1 MRILVTGTTGLLGSN
16 VVKVAAEKYGA
27 EVIGTIHKTKPLKP
41 LSCALESMDIT
52 DNQQVIEIIEKCK
65 PDVVVHCAAL
75 VDPIILEK
83 NYRIGWEI
91 FVKGTEYLANVCNK
105 NNIKMIFVSSDW
117 IFDGLNPPYR
127 ENSIPHP
134 LNYYGILKVVGETVV
149 QLICKNY
156 AIARVSGVYGIN
168 WAIPTQ
174 ISERPYGFGSLANY
188 FLHKLQI
195 GEEIKD
201 WTDYINIKANP
212 TLASDAA
219 EALIDI
225 YTKGQIGIFHCSGRE
240 CTTRIELAKKIAKIF
255 RLNEQ
260 LISTSFRDK
269 NDLSE
274 WIGDNLRLAKET
286 CLDVT
291 ETEKKLNRKNM
302 GIEDGLQKF
311 KIEIERS
318 GE

>member
-1 MRILVTGTTGLLGSN
+1 MKILVTGSIGLLGSN

-41 LSCALESMDIT
+41 LPCALESMDIT
-52 DNQQVIEIIEKCK
+52 DKKQVIEIIEKCK

-75 VDPIILEK
+75 VDPITLEK
-83 NYRIGWEI
+83 DYSIGWKI
-91 FVKGTEYLANVCNK
+91 FVEGTKNLANVCKK

-117 IFDGLNPPYR
+117 IFDGQNPPYR

-134 LNYYGILKVVGETVV
+134 INYYGFLKVIGETAV
-149 QLICKNY
+149 QSICKDY

-168 WAIPTQ
+168 WAIPTP
-174 ISERPYGFGSLANY
+174 IPERPYGFGSLANY
-188 FLHKLQI
+188 FLHKLQM

-219 EALIDI
+219 EALIEI
-225 YTKGQIGIFHCSGRE
+225 YKKGQIGIFHCSGRE
-240 CTTRIELAKKIAKIF
+240 CTTRIKFAKKVAKIF
-255 RLNEQ
+255 GLDEQ
-260 LISTSFRDK
+260 LISTVFRDK
-269 NDLSE
+269 NDLKE
-274 WIGDNLRLAKET
+274 WIGNNLRLAKET

-291 ETEKKLNRKNM
+291 ETERKLNRKNI
-302 GIEDGLQKF
+302 GIEDGLIKF
-311 KIEIERS
+311 KEEIERS

>member
-1 MRILVTGTTGLLGSN
+1 MKILVTGTTGLLGSN

-27 EVIGTIHKTKPLKP
+27 EVIGTIHNTKPLKP
-41 LSCALESMDIT
+41 LPCALEYMDIV
-52 DNQQVIEIIEKCK
+52 DNRQVIEIIEKCK

-75 VDPIILEK
+75 VDAKILEESY
-83 NYRIGWEI
+83 NIGWKI
-91 FVKGTEYLANVCNK
+91 FVEGTKNLANVCNK

-134 LNYYGILKVVGETVV
+134 INYYGILKVVAETVV
-149 QLICKNY
+149 QLICKDY
-156 AIARVSGVYGIN
+156 GIARVSGVYGIN

-174 ISERPYGFGSLANY
+174 IPEKPYGFGSLANY

-212 TLASDAA
+212 TLVSDAA
-219 EALIDI
+219 KALIDI
-225 YTKGQIGIFHCSGRE
+225 YVKGQIGIFHCSGRE
-240 CTTRIELAKKIAKIF
+240 CTTRIKLAKKVAKIF
-255 RLNEQ
+255 GFDEQ
-260 LISTSFRDK
+260 LISTSFRDR

-274 WIGDNLRLAKET
+274 WIGGNLRLPKET

-291 ETEKKLNRKNM
+291 ETEKKLNRKNI
-302 GIEDGLQKF
+302 GIKDGLIKF
-311 KIEIERS
+311 KKEIERS